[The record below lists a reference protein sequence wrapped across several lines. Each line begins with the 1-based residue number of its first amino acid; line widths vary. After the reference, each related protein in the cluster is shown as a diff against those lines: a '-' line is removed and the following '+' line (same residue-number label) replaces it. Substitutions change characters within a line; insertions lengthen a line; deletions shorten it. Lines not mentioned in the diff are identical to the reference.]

1 MKLVNEREGAVYDK
15 LVALAGSSAVVENVV
30 QHLSANLGRTPS
42 VGDIA
47 QEIVGRRAR
56 AEMRRSSMR
65 SQAAAR

>member
-1 MKLVNEREGAVYDK
+1 MRLVDERQGAVYDK

-30 QHLSANLGRTPS
+30 QHLSVNLGHAPS

-56 AEMRRSSMR
+56 AEVARQSMR